1 MVLTILTLVTKIT
14 IPQTPSSF
22 LPQSYSEAAQ
32 SKVANKR
39 GRKQLTPAVVESINK
54 IIAKEKKQQ
63 DILTA

>member
-39 GRKQLTPAVVESINK
+39 GRKPLTPAVVSIKK